1 MQGQG
6 PPDQTVAA
14 LRSLGSLDVL
24 EEARERFRACSEWEG
39 TFRPRF
45 LEDLKFAEADA
56 FNGYQWPDSVRR
68 TRDLSDKPCLTLNVV
83 RQHNLKIINDMRKAK
98 ESCKILGM
106 GNGATQ
112 ESAEVVKQLIRHI
125 EYNSKA
131 QRNAYTPARGFQVKG
146 GIGWWRI
153 VTDYESNDSFDQ
165 EIFIKGVPD
174 PLSVY
179 MDPDC
184 QEADCSDARYAFI
197 FSFMPREL
205 IEALV
210 PDYPWQMGAPR
221 MPIGIAP
228 GESFFIEK
236 DHWLVAEYFRK
247 VPVQDQLISFL
258 TPMGERITIRKSR
271 IPDEVASRLR
281 EDDRTM
287 VRNVVDQQIEWKL
300 IVGDEIVD
308 ETIWPGKYI
317 PLVRCIGEETVIEGI
332 LDRKGHTR
340 ALTDAQRMFNYNA
353 ELSLNTA
360 VPILGGWKTVGE
372 LKEGDLVFR
381 PDGTTT
387 PIVEL
392 LPIHLDEECFEIEFD
407 NGQKVTTDAGHIW
420 RVEERAGRVTAG
432 FVWEDVTVCT
442 AELIPGKHFIHVT
455 KPLELPARND
465 LSIKPYAY
473 GLWLGDGR
481 DGYITVD
488 KQDFDEISNLVAG
501 ELEVKVQDI
510 RYVPPK
516 RIKEEYLRGSYE
528 QRLALLQGLMD
539 ADGHF
544 HKATN
549 SCIYM
554 KGDSG
559 LVKDFIELCSSL
571 GIKVF
576 GRRDSARQG
585 LWRLHFTVDPD
596 MPVFRLQR
604 KLKPQMQGRPTHWR
618 RTKRFGIKHIRAVES
633 VPVRC
638 IKLDTPDHL
647 FLVTRSMIPTHN
659 SASIEFG
666 ALQTKSPWLAAAAAI
681 EGLEGLWNTANTENH
696 SVLVWKHVDDD
707 NAEATIPPPQ
717 KIEPPSASPAF
728 ETGMQTA
735 FQQMMMTSGQWSN
748 QQGQMGNERT
758 GTAIQERLREGE
770 SATYHFTDNYEDA
783 LVYTYQQI
791 IDLIPKVYDTRRVKH
806 ILADDG
812 IEMEIELDPGAQQ
825 PYMQSLDRQGE
836 IVRRVLNP
844 TMGTYEVAAS
854 IGPNVES
861 KRAEAVEDLTQILT
875 EAPALTAII
884 GDILLRNMDFDDAQE
899 AAMRLRRMVP
909 PQALGQGPSQNEQ
922 QLAQQVQQLQA
933 NLAKALEQHGKD
945 AIKLAGK
952 DQMRDIDVYSA
963 ETDRIKALAAMLPTD
978 PEGLRQLI
986 DQLVND
992 SLETN
997 LLPIIQQNQEEWH
1010 QGGTEDTLGGQG
1022 GGSGDEEGGE
1032 GSEPEKPPIPGA
1044 SKGVDGE
1051 WYILDPTRKT
1061 RYLRIG
1067 PLAQER
1073 TPPGTARV
1081 GSQG

>member
-1 MQGQG
+1 MRGQG
-6 PPDQTVAA
+6 SPDPQVSA
-14 LRSLGSLDVL
+14 LRSLGSLDIL
-24 EEARERFRACSEWEG
+24 EEARERFRSCSEWEA
-39 TFRPRF
+39 TYRRKFM
-45 LEDLKFAEADA
+45 EDLKFAEADA
-56 FNGYQWPDSVRR
+56 FNGYQWPDSIRR

-83 RQHNLKIINDMRKAK
+83 RQHNLKIINDMRKSK

-165 EIFIKGVPD
+165 EIYIKGIPD
-174 PLSVY
+174 PLSVF

-184 QEADCSDARYAFI
+184 QEPDCSDARYAFI

-210 PDYPWQMGAPR
+210 PDYPWQLGAPR

-247 VPVQDQLISFL
+247 VPMLDQLISFM
-258 TPMGERITIRKSR
+258 TPMGDRLTVRKSR
-271 IPDEVASRLR
+271 IPDSIAAQLK

-287 VRNVVDQQIEWKL
+287 TRNVVDQQIEWKL

-317 PLVRCIGEETVIEGI
+317 PLIRCIGEETVIEGI

-353 ELSLNTA
+353 
-360 VPILGGWKTVGE
+360 
-372 LKEGDLVFR
+372 
-381 PDGTTT
+381 
-387 PIVEL
+387 
-392 LPIHLDEECFEIEFD
+392 
-407 NGQKVTTDAGHIW
+407 
-420 RVEERAGRVTAG
+420 
-432 FVWEDVTVCT
+432 
-442 AELIPGKHFIHVT
+442 
-455 KPLELPARND
+455 
-465 LSIKPYAY
+465 
-473 GLWLGDGR
+473 
-481 DGYITVD
+481 
-488 KQDFDEISNLVAG
+488 
-501 ELEVKVQDI
+501 
-510 RYVPPK
+510 
-516 RIKEEYLRGSYE
+516 
-528 QRLALLQGLMD
+528 
-539 ADGHF
+539 
-544 HKATN
+544 
-549 SCIYM
+549 
-554 KGDSG
+554 
-559 LVKDFIELCSSL
+559 
-571 GIKVF
+571 
-576 GRRDSARQG
+576 
-585 LWRLHFTVDPD
+585 
-596 MPVFRLQR
+596 
-604 KLKPQMQGRPTHWR
+604 
-618 RTKRFGIKHIRAVES
+618 
-633 VPVRC
+633 
-638 IKLDTPDHL
+638 
-647 FLVTRSMIPTHN
+647 

-681 EGLEGLWNTANTENH
+681 EGLEGIWNTANTENH
-696 SVLVWKHVDDD
+696 SVLIWKHVDDD
-707 NAEATIPPPQ
+707 NAESQIPPPQ
-717 KIEPPSASPAF
+717 KIEPPTASPAF

-735 FQQMMMTSGQWSN
+735 FQQMMMTSGQWAN

-758 GTAIQERLREGE
+758 GTAIKERLQEGE

-791 IDLIPKVYDTRRVKH
+791 IDLIPKVYDTRRIKH

-825 PYMQSLDRQGE
+825 PYMQSLDRQGN
-836 IVRRVLNP
+836 IIRRVLNP
-844 TMGTYEVAAS
+844 TMGNYEVAAS

-861 KRAEAVEDLTQILT
+861 KRQEAVESLTQILT

-922 QLAQQVQQLQA
+922 QMGQQLQALQA

-945 AIKLAGK
+945 AIKLEGK
-952 DQMRDIDVYSA
+952 DQMRDIDVYAA
-963 ETDRIKALAAMLPTD
+963 ETDRIKALSQIVQASD
-978 PEGLRQLI
+978 PESMRPI
-986 DQLVND
+986 IEQLVSD
-992 SLETN
+992 ALETN
-997 LLPIIQQNQEEWH
+997 LMPILKANI
-1010 QGGTEDTLGGQG
+1010 GAST
-1022 GGSGDEEGGE
+1022 EEGTLSDQSGQAGE
-1032 GSEPEKPPIPGA
+1032 APMPGA
-1044 SKGVDGE
+1044 QQAPDGE
-1051 WYILDPTRKT
+1051 WYILDPTRRT

-1073 TPPGTARV
+1073 PMPGTARV
-1081 GSQG
+1081 GS